1 MGLGRSV
8 SVPHTPWERLS
19 PVCKPFA
26 PLLPLVHT
34 LYSTKPQ
41 HTLPCTS
48 PDLLHPGP
56 SPRGSPS
63 QRVPRV
69 PALPGRLTPAGPAG
83 GGPWWPVVARGRG
96 TRRSSHVFPPEG
108 AKMPRMVATARSRPP
123 IIVASGRRATPQP
136 CEAKRG
142 LSPLRVA
149 CKETPFQLPHTP
161 GRKPVCLSLCEP
173 AGGSQPLFWGSYPT
187 ASTFRQTSCPC
198 SELEG
203 GCVCKQ
209 RVQQQRGGS
218 PHPGVAL
225 NRLSD
230 KWVSRSSN
238 HHPAL
243 CPNPELGQRKSALI
257 TS

>member
-1 MGLGRSV
+1 MQTFCTPS
-8 SVPHTPWERLS
+8 SPHSYPLFHQTPTHPS
-19 PVCKPFA
+19 TYKPR
-26 PLLPLVHT
+26 PTP
-34 LYSTKPQ
+34 P
-41 HTLPCTS
+41 P
-48 PDLLHPGP
+48 P
-56 SPRGSPS
+56 SPRGSPC
-63 QRVPRV
+63 QHVPRV

-83 GGPWWPVVARGRG
+83 GGPWWPVMARGRG

-149 CKETPFQLPHTP
+149 CKETPFKLPHTS

-173 AGGSQPLFWGSYPT
+173 AGGLQPLFWGSQPLFWGSYPT
-187 ASTFRQTSCPC
+187 ASTFRQTSCLC

-203 GCVCKQ
+203 GCVCKP

-218 PHPGVAL
+218 PHPGVAP

-230 KWVSRSSN
+230 KWVSCSSN

-257 TS
+257 TL